1 MISGIGIEMMTNNPW
16 GNECFICGQAP
27 KIGQDVYGLLGPLTC
42 VKEQKMICK
51 TCVELMKKYS
61 RKK

>member
-1 MISGIGIEMMTNNPW
+1 MTNNPW
-16 GNECFICGQAP
+16 GNECFICGQVP
-27 KIGQDVYGLLGPLTC
+27 KIGQDIYGLLGPLTC
-42 VKEQKMICK
+42 IKEQKMICK